1 MCMGKIVSETQE
13 KINIFKLVLASLVAT
28 IVSLGLILIFA
39 LFIKWFN
46 LSDGVIAPINIVI
59 KIISI
64 AVGVIMVTRDGK
76 GGIKKGSIVG
86 ASYIVLCYLIFS
98 ALLGSFSLGV
108 SNLWD
113 ILLGVVSGGILG
125 VIFVNFKK

>member
-1 MCMGKIVSETQE
+1 MSKVRVEAKE
-13 KINIFKLVLASLVAT
+13 KTNIFKLLFASLVSAV
-28 IVSLGLILIFA
+28 VSLGLILLFA

-64 AVGVIMVTRDGK
+64 AVGVIIVTRDGK
-76 GGIKKGSIVG
+76 SGIKKGSMVG
-86 ASYIVLCYLIFS
+86 AIYIILCYIIFS
-98 ALLGSFSLGV
+98 VLLGNFSLSL

-113 ILLGVVSGGILG
+113 VLLGVVSGGILG
-125 VIFVNFKK
+125 VIFVNIKK